1 MNPKIVAV
9 QKLKE
14 LVQNLSGRIGAL
26 HIDQNIFS
34 GPKAEIFMNNL
45 LEAAQK
51 GVNLRKL
58 FSQIPAIRFL
68 GEDKP
73 PSVENG
79 VIPIREKNLARRSIY
94 FCLENLNQKNKEVIL
109 QKLFRNF
116 LVLGYKQLR
125 TPDYLEFELIEAV
138 STEDTQRLW
147 YLIQQGADID
157 VMLGREEGIKPEQRT
172 TVGDSAGSQRFKDR
186 PLLVN
191 LARRGTPELVS
202 ILIQAGANVN
212 ALDNCGG
219 NAVIEA
225 AGHGHLRIVKDLI
238 NAGSDLQI
246 KNVNGWTACNA
257 AKATKNTEIYNLLK
271 KHGARED

>member
-1 MNPKIVAV
+1 MKSKIAAV
-9 QKLKE
+9 KELKE
-14 LVQNLSGRIGAL
+14 LTQNISGRIGAL

-34 GPKAEIFMNNL
+34 GPKAETFMNSL
-45 LEAAQK
+45 LEAKQK

-68 GEDKP
+68 ADDQP
-73 PSVENG
+73 PSADNV

-94 FCLENLNQKNKEVIL
+94 FCLENLNQKNKEIIL

-116 LVLGYKQLR
+116 LILGYKQLR

-138 STEDTQRLW
+138 SAENTQRLW
-147 YLIQQGADID
+147 HLIQQGADID
-157 VMLGREEGIKPEQRT
+157 VMLAREEGIKPEQRT

-191 LARRGTPELVS
+191 MARRGTPELVR

-238 NAGSDLQI
+238 NVGSDLQI
-246 KNVNGWTACNA
+246 KNANGWTACNA
-257 AKATKNTEIYNLLK
+257 AQAAKQTEIYKLLK
-271 KHGARED
+271 KHGAREN